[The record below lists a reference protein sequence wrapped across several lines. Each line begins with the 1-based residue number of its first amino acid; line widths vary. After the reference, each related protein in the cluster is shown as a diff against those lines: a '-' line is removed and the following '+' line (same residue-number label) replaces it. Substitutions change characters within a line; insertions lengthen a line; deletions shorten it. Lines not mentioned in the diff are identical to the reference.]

1 MGVSWDQ
8 NFVYYVEDL
17 GTDKYSHIVS
27 VGRTIDI
34 KINRGHIHRLDGLNT
49 TDKIN
54 DKNTDNTLLVWFDS
68 QGNTNDRPGVNGS
81 ILKFT
86 LLDKS
91 DAKQLELWQYAKGFN
106 AKSSLANG
114 GYLELGYY
122 RKFVS
127 TDPKVGR
134 YMQIGSKESTL
145 GLYFGASSRA
155 IIAYVPEKVIGYL
168 AVNTESIES
177 VIIKSQSLPKFI
189 TSGKSIKSVSIKSN
203 IDTINQGVLSHSTA
217 EKIEL
222 PDSVRTLGEKAL
234 LNCINLKTLTANGV
248 RNIGKLALSGCESLE
263 VIEIP
268 ENTDTL
274 SDSAFRDCTLLRKLI
289 LNDGSYTFDIEAV
302 KGCDNLDE
310 IILLG
315 TKGLTVIIKT
325 YDDNIKFKRCIIKM
339 GVEQFIK
346 CLSDN
351 TKTITVHGNMIPDGL
366 YLMITDLEGNQ
377 IAIYNKYELRFLME
391 LDRDLAFRI
400 NRDSNINFDSGIL
413 KTIDGSIIKLSD
425 YIFDGVRVPWNINYI
440 RNQIDCYDTYIQ
452 TGKETQDNGINTIIE
467 SIINRAIEIT
477 QFLRTVIE
485 LNV

>member
-1 MGVSWDQ
+1 MGISWNQ

-17 GTDKYSHIVS
+17 GTDEYSHIVS

-34 KINRGHIHRLDGLNT
+34 KINRGHIHKLDGLNT
-49 TDKIN
+49 TDKVN
-54 DKNTDNTLLVWFDS
+54 DKNTGNTLLVWFDE

-91 DAKQLELWQYAKGFN
+91 DAEQLELWQYAKVFN
-106 AKSSLANG
+106 AKSSLVNG

-127 TDPKVGR
+127 TDPRVGR

-145 GLYFGASSRA
+145 GLYFRATNKA

-168 AVNTESIES
+168 DVNTESMES
-177 VIIKSQSLPKFI
+177 VIIKSRSLPKFI
-189 TSGKSIKSVSIKSN
+189 TSGKLIKSVSIKSD

-234 LNCINLKTLTANGV
+234 LNCINLKTLIANGV
-248 RNIGKLALSGCESLE
+248 RNIGRAALSGCESLE
-263 VIEIP
+263 IIEVP

-302 KGCDNLDE
+302 NGCNNLDE

-315 TKGLTVIIKT
+315 TKELTVIIKT
-325 YDDNIKFKRCIIKM
+325 YDNNMKFKRCIIRM
-339 GVEQFIK
+339 GVEQFIR
-346 CLSDN
+346 CLNDN
-351 TKTITVHGNMIPDGL
+351 TNTVTVPGSLIPDGL

-377 IAIYNKYELRFLME
+377 IAIYNKHELQFLME
-391 LDRDLAFRI
+391 LARDLAFKI
-400 NRDSNINFDSGIL
+400 NSDSNINFDSGII

-425 YIFDGVRVPWNINYI
+425 YIFEDVRVPWDTNYI
-440 RNQIDCYDTYIQ
+440 RNQIDSYDTYIQ
-452 TGKETQDNGINTIIE
+452 TGEETQDNGINTIME
-467 SIINRAIEIT
+467 SIVNRAIKII
-477 QFLRTVIE
+477 QFLRTVID

>member
-34 KINRGHIHRLDGLNT
+34 KINREHIHRLDGLNT

-54 DKNTDNTLLVWFDS
+54 DKNTDNTLLVWFDD
-68 QGNTNDRPGVNGS
+68 QGKTNDRPGVNGS

-91 DAKQLELWQYAKGFN
+91 DAEQLELWQYAKGFN

-134 YMQIGSKESTL
+134 YMQIGSKDSTL
-145 GLYFGASSRA
+145 GLYFGASSKS

-168 AVNTESIES
+168 DVNTESMES
-177 VIIKSQSLPKFI
+177 VIIKSQSIPKFI
-189 TSGKSIKSVSIKSN
+189 TSGRSIKSVSIKSD

-222 PDSVRTLGEKAL
+222 PNSVRTLGEKAL
-234 LNCINLKTLTANGV
+234 FNCKNLKTLTANGV
-248 RNIGKLALSGCESLE
+248 KNIGKLALSGCESLE
-263 VIEIP
+263 IIEVP

-302 KGCDNLDE
+302 KGCNNLDE

-315 TKGLTVIIKT
+315 TKELTILIKT
-325 YDDNIKFKRCIIKM
+325 YDDTIKFKRCIIRM
-339 GVEQFIK
+339 GVKQFIR
-346 CLSDN
+346 CLRDN
-351 TKTITVHGNMIPDGL
+351 TKTITLHGSMIPDGL
-366 YLMITDLEGNQ
+366 YLMITDFEGNK
-377 IAIYNKYELRFLME
+377 IAIYNKYELQFLME
-391 LDRDLAFRI
+391 LDYNLAFRL
-400 NRDSNINFDSGIL
+400 NRDSNISFDSGII
-413 KTIDGSIIKLSD
+413 KNIDGSTIKLSD
-425 YIFDGVRVPWNINYI
+425 YIFDGVRVPWNTNYI

-452 TGKETQDNGINTIIE
+452 TGKENQDNGINTIIE
-467 SIINRAIEIT
+467 SIINRAIKIT
-477 QFLRTVIE
+477 QSLRTVIK